1 MTVRTR
7 HFFCVA
13 SFLILPFVVPAT
25 SEAQPTSDVFS
36 SSGEY
41 DRFAVGGAH
50 RWFDNHTADFKAKG
64 RHCLTIL
71 DQAKID
77 QDEAL
82 ALYEQAR
89 QPGVGNATEL
99 VRQANQ
105 KIQLRGDKLRAFTDC
120 VNQSNRRP
128 MLQGRIEQD
137 EPLPDQQPDDDTK
150 TRTPQNSRKPAPP
163 PAPKSPPPGGAGPD
177 DPTAFPVPRPP
188 SSPPQPPSGA
198 TSSSSPGPGRYKF
211 GTPDPPFMF
220 ADGISKGMG
229 DCFAENL
236 PSDLATAPLAV
247 IKRLERLRKAIEII
261 GKAGSIY
268 AIYEDIKAYDP
279 TADPYE
285 TGKWLGKLICDGKD
299 LREAVKQKKKGDAKK
314 QKPTDTRPDQPAQD
328 PGDQNPASHKQAPST
343 DAGGFTP
350 KPHFPE
356 APDPL
361 KRGMPLEDHKQLR
374 RFAVDEHKIIVVRD
388 SNPWAMRWVGRSR
401 HLPKPQDL
409 KAKTIPYDPAK
420 SAKENQFA
428 GLASAQGL
436 SDADRRA
443 LLAKGYTIRGE
454 SQLIVDPKGNR
465 LYSDTDLHGIY
476 NEDGTDAW
484 SEGVQKRMNDSF
496 LEQMIQHGPQDNWP
510 VRNDPAAAGPNAGP
524 KPPVTAYL
532 PDGTTQHMQSIE
544 EMKQFYQAHGMNW
557 QSLYPGY

>member
-1 MTVRTR
+1 MSNCRLR
-7 HFFCVA
+7 
-13 SFLILPFVVPAT
+13 FLWAPALLT
-25 SEAQPTSDVFS
+25 SVFALSSLSQAQPTSDVFS
-36 SSGEY
+36 SSGDY

-50 RWFDNHTADFKAKG
+50 RWFDNHTADFKQKG
-64 RHCLTIL
+64 RHCLGIL

-89 QPGVGNATEL
+89 QPGVGNAAEL
-99 VRQANQ
+99 VRQANV
-105 KIQLRGDKLRAFTDC
+105 KIQMRGDKLRAFTDC

-128 MLQGRIEQD
+128 LLQGRVEQN
-137 EPLPDQQPDDDTK
+137 EPLPDQRPDSDQTI
-150 TRTPQNSRKPAPP
+150 PRKPRKPLEPP
-163 PAPKSPPPGGAGPD
+163 PRTIPPLHDPDPDEPAALPAPTPP
-177 DPTAFPVPRPP
+177 AFPPE
-188 SSPPQPPSGA
+188 PQPGVTPGR
-198 TSSSSPGPGRYKF
+198 GPGRYQF

-236 PSDLATAPLAV
+236 PTDLATAPLAV
-247 IKRLERLRKAIEII
+247 IKRLERLRKAVEII

-299 LREAVKQKKKGDAKK
+299 LREAVNQKKKPGAGKHEPSGS
-314 QKPTDTRPDQPAQD
+314 QPSPPAQD
-328 PGDQNPASHKQAPST
+328 VDASSPTAQKQPPFG

-350 KPHFPE
+350 KTRFPQ

-361 KRGMPLEDHKQLR
+361 KRGMPLEDHKQLGKL
-374 RFAVDEHKIIVVRD
+374 AVDEQKIIVVRD
-388 SNPWAMRWVGRSR
+388 SNPWAMRWVGRPR

-409 KAKTIPYDPAK
+409 KAKTIPYDPKKGA
-420 SAKENQFA
+420 EDNQFA

-436 SDADRRA
+436 SAADRRA
-443 LLAKGYTIRGE
+443 LLAKRYTIRGKSE
-454 SQLIVDPKGNR
+454 LIVDPKGNR
-465 LYSDTDLHGIY
+465 LYSDTDLHGVY
-476 NEDGTDAW
+476 DVNGNDAW
-484 SEGVQKRMNDSF
+484 SEAIQNQMNSSF
-496 LEQMIQHGPQDNWP
+496 LERMVQHGPHDNWP
-510 VRNDPAAAGPNAGP
+510 IRNDPAAAGPNAGP

>member
-1 MTVRTR
+1 MTALTLSSLSS
-7 HFFCVA
+7 FCAAALLTLGVA
-13 SFLILPFVVPAT
+13 IPSP
-25 SEAQPTSDVFS
+25 SQAQPASDVFS

-50 RWFDNHTADFKAKG
+50 RWFDNHTADFKEKG
-64 RHCLTIL
+64 QHCLTIL
-71 DQAKID
+71 DQAKVD

-99 VRQANQ
+99 VRQANH
-105 KIQLRGDKLRAFTDC
+105 KIQMRGEKLRAFTDC

-128 MLQGRIEQD
+128 MLQGRVEHN
-137 EPLPDQQPDDDTK
+137 EPLPAQQPDDDTK
-150 TRTPQNSRKPAPP
+150 RVPAPRKPAPP
-163 PAPKSPPPGGAGPD
+163 PPETFPPLQYPD
-177 DPTAFPVPRPP
+177 PDKPAPVPVPLPP
-188 SSPPQPPSGA
+188 ALPPQPQPGSPPSPD
-198 TSSSSPGPGRYKF
+198 SGRYKF

-247 IKRLERLRKAIEII
+247 IKRLERLRKAVEII

-268 AIYEDIKAYDP
+268 AIYEDINAYDP
-279 TADPYE
+279 AADPYE

-299 LREAVKQKKKGDAKK
+299 LREAVNHRKKAVAEK
-314 QKPTDTRPDQPAQD
+314 
-328 PGDQNPASHKQAPST
+328 HAPS
-343 DAGGFTP
+343 DNHPSQPSQDHSAEASPPQKQPDSSEAGDFTP
-350 KPHFPE
+350 KTHFPP

-374 RFAVDEHKIIVVRD
+374 QLAVDEKKIIVVRD
-388 SNPWAMRWVGRSR
+388 SNPWAMRWVGRPR

-409 KAKTIPYDPAK
+409 KAKTIPYDSTK
-420 SAKENQFA
+420 SAKDNQFA

-436 SDADRRA
+436 SAADRRA

-454 SQLIVDPKGNR
+454 SQLIVDPNGNR
-465 LYSDTDLHGIY
+465 LYSDTDLHGVY
-476 NEDGTDAW
+476 DVNGHDAW
-484 SEGVQKRMNDSF
+484 SEGLQQKMNDSF
-496 LEQMIQHGPQDNWP
+496 LEHMVQHGPQDNWP

-532 PDGTTQHMQSIE
+532 PDGTTQHMQTVE
-544 EMKQFYQAHGMNW
+544 DMKQFYQAHGMNW
-557 QSLYPGY
+557 QSLYPSY

>member
-1 MTVRTR
+1 MSTSLVHAFRAAVLFTMTLAV
-7 HFFCVA
+7 C
-13 SFLILPFVVPAT
+13 SL
-25 SEAQPTSDVFS
+25 SEAQPTSDLFS

-50 RWFDNHTADFKAKG
+50 RWFDNHTADFKERG
-64 RHCLTIL
+64 SHCLSIL

-105 KIQLRGDKLRAFTDC
+105 KIQMRGEKLRAFTDC
-120 VNQSNRRP
+120 VNQANRRP
-128 MLQGRIEQD
+128 MLQGRIEQN
-137 EPLPDQQPDDDTK
+137 EPSSDQQPDDDSK
-150 TRTPQNSRKPAPP
+150 TPPTSPKPGPPAANKIPP
-163 PAPKSPPPGGAGPD
+163 PRHPVPDRPD
-177 DPTAFPVPRPP
+177 DVPVPRPLP
-188 SSPPQPPSGA
+188 SPSPTQPLPGG
-198 TSSSSPGPGRYKF
+198 TSSSGPGRYKF

-220 ADGISKGMG
+220 ADGVSKGMG

-247 IKRLERLRKAIEII
+247 IKRLERLRKAVEII

-268 AIYEDIKAYDP
+268 AIYEDIKTYDP

-299 LREAVKQKKKGDAKK
+299 LREAVKHK
-314 QKPTDTRPDQPAQD
+314 QNAGAEKQGPTGSQPNQTVEHTSAPAQ
-328 PGDQNPASHKQAPST
+328 KQPPST
-343 DAGGFTP
+343 DAGGFIP
-350 KPHFPE
+350 KTHFPP

-374 RFAVDEHKIIVVRD
+374 KLAVDEHKIIVVRD
-388 SNPWAMRWVGRSR
+388 SNPWAMRWVGRPR

-409 KAKTIPYDPAK
+409 KAKTIPYDPSK
-420 SAKENQFA
+420 SAKDNQFA

-454 SQLIVDPKGNR
+454 SQLIVDPNGNR

-476 NEDGTDAW
+476 NENGTDAW
-484 SEGVQKRMNDSF
+484 SDGVQQKMNDSF
-496 LEQMIQHGPQDNWP
+496 LERMIQHGPQDNWP
-510 VRNDPAAAGPNAGP
+510 VRNDATVAGPNAGP

-532 PDGTTQHMQSIE
+532 PDGTTQHMQTIE
-544 EMKQFYQAHGMNW
+544 DMKQFYQAHGMNW